1 MIYPDFE
8 SNLIP
13 EYKEKQNSDNSD
25 TNKYQNH
32 VGVSYGYKLLCVDQ
46 FSNPFKL
53 DLRCC

>member
-13 EYKEKQNSDNSD
+13 EYKEKQNSDNSY

-32 VGVSYGYKLLCVDQ
+32 VGVSYGYKLLCVNQ
-46 FSNPFKL
+46 FSNPFNL

>member
-8 SNLIP
+8 SNLIR
-13 EYKEKQNSDNSD
+13 EYKEKQNSDNSY